1 MQQEHRWRSRPLCA
15 GKEFGVS
22 NVVGCKR
29 CVDRAAPRDLR
40 TTIAKYSGKACPEVT
55 RRMTAVRH
63 SIILLRRELLA
74 PHQITLHLFA
84 AVPVQPVPGVKQI
97 QRCAEQRIDSFCART
112 SQRMTASF
120 HPLLWWMR
128 QIICRELECLA
139 QFRVQAFECVSQFG
153 FDSFARPEFL

>member
-1 MQQEHRWRSRPLCA
+1 MQQEHRWRSRALCA

-22 NVVGCKR
+22 NVVGSKR
-29 CVDRAAPRDLR
+29 CVDRAPPCDLR
-40 TTIAKYSGKACPEVT
+40 ATIPKCSGQACPRVT
-55 RRMTAVRH
+55 RRMTGARR

-74 PHQITLHLFA
+74 PHYIALHLLA
-84 AVPVQPVPGVKQI
+84 AVPVEPVPGVKQI
-97 QRCAEQRIDSFCART
+97 QRCAEQRIDSFCACT

-153 FDSFARPEFL
+153 FDPFARPEFL